1 MTVKVQAIDRAIRIL
16 KLFSEERK
24 ELKLTEISEEL
35 DLNKS
40 TVHGIIST
48 LRYHR
53 LIDQDE
59 ETQKYRLGLYLM
71 ELGERVANSMDIIQ
85 ISHPI
90 IDELCTTMEETVH
103 LAALEGKEVVYIDK
117 KESNQSIRIIS
128 AIGARNPAYCTG
140 VGKAMLAFKDVDEIY
155 ESLPDELVQLTPNT
169 ITDKEELLRE
179 LEEIRLQGY
188 ALDNEENSAG
198 LTCVA
203 APIFDSTGKA
213 VYAISV
219 SGPTMRMNYKQIEK
233 AREIVMEST
242 KKISKELGYKF

>member
-1 MTVKVQAIDRAIRIL
+1 MTIKVQAIDRAIRIL

-48 LRYHR
+48 LKFHG

-59 ETQKYRLGLYLM
+59 ESQKYKLGLYLM
-71 ELGERVANSMDIIQ
+71 ELGERVANSLDIIG
-85 ISHPI
+85 ISHSI

-103 LAALEGKEVVYIDK
+103 LATLDGEEVVYIDK

-140 VGKAMLAFKDVDEIY
+140 VGKAMLAFKDLDDIY
-155 ESLPDELVQLTPNT
+155 KSLPDELAQLTPNT
-169 ITDKEELLRE
+169 ITDKEELLKE
-179 LEEIRLQGY
+179 LEKIKTQGY
-188 ALDNEENSAG
+188 ALDNEENSVG

-213 VYAISV
+213 VYAISI
-219 SGPTMRMNYKQIEK
+219 SGPTIRMNYKQIEK
-233 AREIVMEST
+233 AKEMVIEGT
-242 KKISKELGYKF
+242 KKISRELGYKF